1 MSQSDDLTFSDRY
14 VYNLFVHALWS
25 VQVVTP
31 PSVEYVPARPSLRH
45 LRRDRTRDEIAQAAI
60 DLISRKGYGDT
71 LVEEIAARALISPR
85 TFYRYFP
92 GKEDAFF
99 HGLPAFESALL
110 KFPARDDATNLGTAL
125 ATAGAA
131 FCAAVEEHE
140 DAILPRLPHALAEP
154 ALLGQLTHRLYAA
167 EVRLARKLRPR
178 LKSEAGQAWN
188 AEVLAA
194 AITASLIAALRRWQR
209 SPKRARLAELVE
221 QAMRTLAPA
230 LAQLEKP

>member
-1 MSQSDDLTFSDRY
+1 M
-14 VYNLFVHALWS
+14 
-25 VQVVTP
+25 TP
-31 PSVEYVPARPSLRH
+31 ASAEYVPARPSLRH

-60 DLISRKGYGDT
+60 DLISSKGYGDT

-92 GKEDAFF
+92 AKEDAFF

-110 KFPARDDATNLGTAL
+110 EFSVQKGKSLGDALSG
-125 ATAGAA
+125 AGAA
-131 FCAAVEEHE
+131 FCEAVREHAE
-140 DAILPRLPHALAEP
+140 AILPRLPHALTEP

-178 LKSEAGQAWN
+178 LKTEAGRVWN
-188 AEVLAA
+188 SEVLAA

-209 SPKRARLAELVE
+209 SPKSARLSDLVA
-221 QAMRTLAPA
+221 QAMRTLEPA
-230 LAQLEKP
+230 LANLEEK

>member
-1 MSQSDDLTFSDRY
+1 M
-14 VYNLFVHALWS
+14 
-25 VQVVTP
+25 TP
-31 PSVEYVPARPSLRH
+31 PSAEYVPARPSLRH

-71 LVEEIAARALISPR
+71 LVEDIAARALISPR

-92 GKEDAFF
+92 AKEDAFF

-110 KFPARDDATNLGTAL
+110 DFSVRDSTSLGAAL
-125 ATAGAA
+125 TGAGAA
-131 FCAAVEEHE
+131 FSAAVEEHE
-140 DAILPRLPHALAEP
+140 DAILPRLPHVLTEP

-178 LKSEAGQAWN
+178 LKATAGQAWN
-188 AEVLAA
+188 SEVLAA

-209 SPKRARLAELVE
+209 SPRKARLADLVE
-221 QAMRTLAPA
+221 NAMQILEPA
-230 LAQLEKP
+230 LASLEKS